1 MKIGI
6 IGSGN
11 VGRALGTGFA
21 ETGHQVML
29 GTRDP
34 GRKELKEWMARTGPR
49 VAVGTLADAAE
60 FGELL
65 VIATRWSGTENAIKL
80 AGLNNFA
87 GKIVIDVTN
96 PLVFHE
102 NAPATLSPSGN
113 DSAGEQ
119 VQRWLPKSRVVKA
132 FNIVGNA
139 HMFRPTF
146 PGGPPDMLIA
156 GNDPKAK
163 QEITRIL
170 KDFGWGEVVDMGGI
184 EGARYLEPMCMVWMA
199 YANKTG
205 SWGHAF
211 KMLRK

>member
-1 MKIGI
+1 MKVGI

-34 GRKELKEWMARTGPR
+34 DKRELKEWMAKTGPKA
-49 VAVGTLADAAE
+49 AVGTFADAAS
-60 FGELL
+60 FGEI
-65 VIATRWSGTENAIKL
+65 VIIATRWSGTENAIKL

-87 GKIVIDVTN
+87 GKTVVDVTN

-102 NAPATLSPSGN
+102 NAPTTLALGGN

-119 VQRWLPKSRVVKA
+119 VQRWLPKSKVVKA
-132 FNIVGNA
+132 FNSVGNA
-139 HMFRPTF
+139 HMFKPTF
-146 PGGPPDMLIA
+146 PGGPPDMFIA
-156 GNDPKAK
+156 GNDPVAK
-163 QEITRIL
+163 QEVTKIL
-170 KDFGWGEVVDMGGI
+170 KDFGWGEVINMGGI
-184 EGARYLEPMCMVWMA
+184 EGARYLEPLCIIWVA
-199 YANKTG
+199 YGNQIG
-205 SWGHAF
+205 SWNHAF

>member
-21 ETGHQVML
+21 ATGNQVML
-29 GTRDP
+29 GTRNP
-34 GRKELKEWMARTGPR
+34 GKRELKEWIAKTGPKA
-49 VAVGTLADAAE
+49 AVGTLSEAAE
-60 FGELL
+60 FGEIL
-65 VIATRWSGTENAIKL
+65 VIATRWSGTENAINL
-80 AGLNNFA
+80 AGSKNFV
-87 GKIVIDVTN
+87 GKTVIDVTN
-96 PLVFHE
+96 PLVFHD
-102 NAPATLSPSGN
+102 NAPTTLALGGN

-119 VQRWLPKSRVVKA
+119 VQRWLPSSKIVKA

-139 HMFRPTF
+139 HMFKPTF
-146 PGGPPDMLIA
+146 PGGPPTMFIA
-156 GNDPKAK
+156 GNDQRAK
-163 QEITRIL
+163 QEVTKIL
-170 KDFGWGEVVDMGGI
+170 KDFGWGEVIDMGGI

-211 KMLRK
+211 KMLQK